1 MREDRGTAPGT
12 RRGAHAGP
20 PARPPRPGPWL
31 RGLRPRTVRARIIAL
46 LMVPVVSVIA
56 LWGFATVTTAQ
67 GVWGLMRQR
76 DAQRTLLTPVAET
89 VAGLQA
95 ERTVVG
101 QLLAAPAVPSVPAAP
116 VAPAPTPATPGTPAT
131 APSAARESALREA
144 AAATDRALAPLFPD
158 PRRPDRGYN
167 RADAQGLGDEA
178 AVRLD
183 ALGGSLAA
191 LPALRDRVLARS
203 VGWPEAYAA
212 YGEAVDRALAAAGA
226 VVPFQERQMAADA
239 RVLLELARSR
249 ELLSREDALLRA
261 AQLSGGLGDDQLRE
275 FSGAAFARREFE
287 RGAAADLRSVDRA
300 ELLAVTGGQDHREL
314 AGYEDRMR
322 TAADGRSAV
331 AAVPADRWAMVA
343 GNVAGALRGV
353 EDRAGRL
360 AAERQ
365 DPYAMG
371 LFTPAGMAV
380 LLGLVGVVA
389 SLVISVQIGRGLVTE
404 LIGLRNSALELAG
417 RKLPATMRKL
427 RAGEEVDIEVE
438 APRPVGRGDEIGQV
452 HRALGTVQRA
462 AVTAAVERAEVLSG
476 VSGVFVNLA
485 RRSQVLVHRQ
495 LTLLDA
501 MERHTD
507 DPSEL
512 ADLFRLDHLTTRMRR
527 HAEGLIIL
535 SGAAPGR
542 GWRRPV
548 PLVDVVRAAVSEV
561 EEYARVEVHPLP
573 LAAVVGHA
581 VADLTH
587 LVAELVENATGFS
600 PPHTRVHI
608 RGERVGNGFAL
619 EIEDRGLGMGP
630 EVLAAANRRIS
641 AAEQTDL
648 FDSDRLGLFVVSRL
662 ARRQDV
668 KVSLVTSAYGGTT
681 AVVLLSTALLA
692 DEAAAV
698 GAEDERYGF
707 EPVAPPPPSAAS
719 GGTASGG
726 TASGGTA
733 SGGTASGG
741 AVASGAAPIDA
752 VGAAAVG
759 AGPVEPVFADR
770 ADHRAVPEREFTPE
784 HGHAERPVGSPG
796 SGPSGGS
803 PGLPTGVSGH
813 PGHPGRRDDPGR
825 REHPQ
830 DGTGDGLP
838 AAGGPPPEG
847 GALLP
852 FGVRGSAPGPV
863 RRTPFRAS
871 GAREAGPAA
880 DGRAGAAARPQSG
893 PPQPYGVEPYGQG
906 SLAEP
911 VPGPATDGS
920 GSDGVRSGGHQP
932 GQGPEELP
940 RRTRQA
946 SLAPQLREAPARP
959 PAHRRRT
966 AASSSVFASAGPGS
980 GDGFGA
986 AGRSPEEARAAMSAF
1001 QNGWARGLH
1010 PEDRRDGQPADPPQP
1025 PRAHH
1030 PQSPSR
1036 SEGERP

>member
-31 RGLRPRTVRARIIAL
+31 RGLRPRSVRARIIAL

-95 ERTVVG
+95 ERTAVG
-101 QLLAAPAVPSVPAAP
+101 QLLAAPA
-116 VAPAPTPATPGTPAT
+116 PAPTAV
-131 APSAARESALREA
+131 RESALREA
-144 AAATDRALAPLFPD
+144 AAATDRALTPLFPD
-158 PRRPDRGYN
+158 AHRPDRGYN
-167 RADAQGLGDEA
+167 RADAQGLGGEA
-178 AVRLD
+178 AARLD
-183 ALGGSLAA
+183 ALGSSLAA
-191 LPALRDRVLARS
+191 LPVLRDRVLARS
-203 VGWPEAYAA
+203 VGWPEAYAV

-226 VVPFQERQMAADA
+226 VAPFQDRQVAADA

-249 ELLSREDALLRA
+249 ELLAREDALLRA

-287 RGAAADLRSVDRA
+287 RGAAADLRPADR
-300 ELLAVTGGQDHREL
+300 ESLLAVTGGQDHREL
-314 AGYEDRMR
+314 AGYEDRVR
-322 TAADGRSAV
+322 TAADGRTAV
-331 AAVPADRWAMVA
+331 AAVQADRWAMVA
-343 GNVAGALRGV
+343 GNVAGALRTV
-353 EDRAGRL
+353 EDRAGRV

-365 DPYAMG
+365 DPYALG

-389 SLVISVQIGRGLVTE
+389 SLVISVQIGRGLVSE

-427 RAGEEVDIEVE
+427 RAGEEVDIEAE
-438 APRPVGRGDEIGQV
+438 APRPVGRDDEIGQV

-501 MERHTD
+501 MERRTD

-573 LAAVVGHA
+573 CAAVVGHA

-630 EVLAAANRRIS
+630 EVLASANRRI
-641 AAEQTDL
+641 AAVEQSDL

-681 AVVLLSTALLA
+681 AVVLLPTTLLA
-692 DEAAAV
+692 DEAAAEAMAAGTMEPEAMEAGDV
-698 GAEDERYGF
+698 RHDV
-707 EPVAPPPPSAAS
+707 EPVAPLPAA
-719 GGTASGG
+719 
-726 TASGGTA
+726 
-733 SGGTASGG
+733 
-741 AVASGAAPIDA
+741 AAP
-752 VGAAAVG
+752 GGAAVG
-759 AGPVEPVFADR
+759 EAPVGPLPAGWAQ
-770 ADHRAVPEREFTPE
+770 AGLPEREFTAV
-784 HGHAERPVGSPG
+784 HARGEGATGDPG
-796 SGPSGGS
+796 SVMGNASSGGS
-803 PGLPTGVSGH
+803 SGG
-813 PGHPGRRDDPGR
+813 PRR

-830 DGTGDGLP
+830 GRTGDGFP
-838 AAGGPPPEG
+838 AVGGPPPEG
-847 GALLP
+847 GALLA
-852 FGVRGSAPGPV
+852 FGVRGSDPGPV
-863 RRTPFRAS
+863 RRTPFRAD
-871 GAREAGPAA
+871 GARVTGPAA
-880 DGRAGAAARPQSG
+880 GGGAGATARPRSG
-893 PPQPYGVEPYGQG
+893 PPQPYGAEPYRTEPQ
-906 SLAEP
+906 AEP
-911 VPGPATDGS
+911 VPGPGGAGDARPEDRRPG
-920 GSDGVRSGGHQP
+920 GQRPGGRRSERHRPGGHRPDDHRLDDHRPEARRPEARPASGHVPDGHPADP
-932 GQGPEELP
+932 GPAELP

-959 PAHRRRT
+959 TARGRRT
-966 AASSSVFASAGPGS
+966 ASASSADPGA
-980 GDGFGA
+980 GDGLGA

-1001 QNGWARGLH
+1001 QNGWARGLY
-1010 PEDRRDGQPADPPQP
+1010 PEGRPDGQPADPPQP
-1025 PRAHH
+1025 PRARH
-1030 PQSPSR
+1030 PRHPFR
-1036 SEGERP
+1036 TEGERP